1 MFRTFTP
8 RARASASPLI
18 RATVLMV
25 AIFVVGSLG
34 YHYLGGPGYT
44 WLDAFYMTAIT
55 LTTVGF
61 NETIDLSGN
70 PAGRVFTMVLLVAGV
85 GSFVYFFSQL
95 MGFVVEGSL
104 DHAFLRVRMRKQI
117 AKMTG
122 HHVVCGAGH
131 TGTHVVEELVRTN
144 RPVVLVE
151 RDEAAAAA
159 LYDAHAGA
167 VPYVIGDAAE
177 DEILREA
184 GVERAAGVVTCFSND
199 KDNLIVAFSSRALNP
214 SLRIV
219 CRCVDE
225 RVVAKMRLAG
235 ADAVV
240 SPNTIGGL
248 RMVSEL
254 VRPRAVSFLDAMLR
268 EHKAPIRVE
277 EVTIGP
283 GSPLADLSLRELR
296 SQQLHDVL
304 IVAAHFPDG
313 TWRYNP
319 DGTVVLEAGTTVIF
333 IGSPEMRERF
343 DRLAQAPPP

>member
-1 MFRTFTP
+1 MLPSLTSS
-8 RARASASPLI
+8 ARLSASPLF
-18 RATVLMV
+18 RATVLMMV
-25 AIFVVGSLG
+25 IFVVGAAG
-34 YHYLGGPGYT
+34 YHYLGGPSYT

-61 NETIDLSGN
+61 SETIDLSSN
-70 PAGRVFTMVLLVAGV
+70 PEGRVFTMVLLVAGV

-104 DHAFLRVRMRKQI
+104 DHAFLRMRMRKQI
-117 AKMTG
+117 ARMKD

-131 TGTHVVEELVRTN
+131 TGVHVVEELVRTR

-151 RDEAAAAA
+151 RDEDAAASI
-159 LYDAHAGA
+159 YDAHGGA
-167 VPYVIGDAAE
+167 VPFIIGDAA
-177 DEILREA
+177 DDDVLRAA
-184 GVERAAGVVTCFSND
+184 GVDRAAGVVTCFSND

-214 SLRIV
+214 DLRIV

-225 RVVAKMRLAG
+225 RVVPKMRLAG

-268 EHKAPIRVE
+268 EHKDHIRVE
-277 EVTIGP
+277 EVTIGA
-283 GSPLADLSLRELR
+283 GSPLERLSLRELR
-296 SQQLHDVL
+296 SQQLQDVL
-304 IVAAHFPDG
+304 IVAVHFPDG

-319 DGTVVLEAGTTVIF
+319 DGTIVLDAGATVIF
-333 IGSPEMRERF
+333 IGSPETRERF
-343 DRLAQAPPP
+343 EHLARAPQP